1 MEKEVCQNEQSWKVQ
16 ESKVKIKT
24 KKKLKTI
31 KSSAPNGIAIIKPSD
46 MPQGYPS
53 DKPYLVIKITRDRH
67 LIPKKTFSEFD
78 KALKYVERE
87 SYNHDLVN
95 LHENPAYETETTD
108 IEAIREFIHG
118 TRDW

>member
-1 MEKEVCQNEQSWKVQ
+1 
-16 ESKVKIKT
+16 
-24 KKKLKTI
+24 
-31 KSSAPNGIAIIKPSD
+31 

-53 DKPYLVIKITRDRH
+53 KKPYLVIKITRDRH